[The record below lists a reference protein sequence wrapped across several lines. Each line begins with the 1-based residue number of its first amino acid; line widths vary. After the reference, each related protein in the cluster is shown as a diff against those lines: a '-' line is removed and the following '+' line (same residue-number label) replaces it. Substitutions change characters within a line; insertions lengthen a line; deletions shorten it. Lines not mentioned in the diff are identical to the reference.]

1 MALSSHSGCVAVP
14 VASRRSVSVELSEG
28 CMEQRPSGL
37 QLVYECPSPVP
48 GPRRTL
54 GSRLQLTTIPEKG
67 GARPVVGLAASYARR
82 DVPIRLADRTPVRRV
97 VENPATIADGPTP
110 AGPLHSVSRLCS
122 AGGQS
127 PTTTPRNA
135 HPRQCSQA
143 ADVPASP
150 IAEAEQS
157 DPFVLCLADGSGA
170 RPVRTAPVLATPDT
184 RFRTVDS
191 AGPELT
197 ASTSGTATPVAC
209 DSDRSLGMISVSTAG
224 EDVQAEASPTSRRRA
239 ASEVPCPSFTPRPRA
254 HTVSESARVPTSARG
269 ASQLRAKVSR
279 RKKVDEPRTNANVS
293 DSASVGSGK
302 CHGKGSPR
310 PLPHSS
316 PRKQSASPSR
326 IRWLLRGDSKGT
338 LASDQMCQRLR
349 DQLGVH
355 EVEPV
360 APEVMLR
367 KFAHQHGRTSGATC
381 TEEVSPEEEDALRNL
396 FGPELQNEIVRC
408 RRVQNP
414 VLWRNYQRAAAKGP
428 ARDREM
434 VLFHGTRGSAVKAI
448 VQEGLDP
455 ARGAL
460 SPGVWVGPSA
470 SYSIR
475 YARRHSDAVYA
486 VFAALVCPD
495 VTRGDSERSKNVW
508 RLASKASSVPIY
520 VVLCAD
526 PTLTGVV

>member
-1 MALSSHSGCVAVP
+1 ML
-14 VASRRSVSVELSEG
+14 
-28 CMEQRPSGL
+28 
-37 QLVYECPSPVP
+37 SPVRLP
-48 GPRRTL
+48 GAEP
-54 GSRLQLTTIPEKG
+54 S
-67 GARPVVGLAASYARR
+67 
-82 DVPIRLADRTPVRRV
+82 
-97 VENPATIADGPTP
+97 NPF
-110 AGPLHSVSRLCS
+110 
-122 AGGQS
+122 
-127 PTTTPRNA
+127 
-135 HPRQCSQA
+135 
-143 ADVPASP
+143 
-150 IAEAEQS
+150 
-157 DPFVLCLADGSGA
+157 FVCLADGSGA

-184 RFRTVDS
+184 RFRTVD
-191 AGPELT
+191 ATGPDLT
-197 ASTSGTATPVAC
+197 VSTSGTATPSVAC
-209 DSDRSLGMISVSTAG
+209 DSDRSSGMVSVSSAY
-224 EDVQAEASPTSRRRA
+224 EDVQPEASPVSRRRST
-239 ASEVPCPSFTPRPRA
+239 SEVPPCTSFTPRPRA
-254 HTVSESARVPTSARG
+254 QTASESVRMPTSARG
-269 ASQLRAKVSR
+269 DSQLRSKVSR
-279 RKKVDEPRTNANVS
+279 RKKVDEPRSNV
-293 DSASVGSGK
+293 AVVEAPKAGSGK
-302 CHGKGSPR
+302 CRGKGSPR
-310 PLPHSS
+310 PLPDSS

-367 KFAHQHGRTSGATC
+367 KFAHQYGRTAGATC

-428 ARDREM
+428 VRDREM